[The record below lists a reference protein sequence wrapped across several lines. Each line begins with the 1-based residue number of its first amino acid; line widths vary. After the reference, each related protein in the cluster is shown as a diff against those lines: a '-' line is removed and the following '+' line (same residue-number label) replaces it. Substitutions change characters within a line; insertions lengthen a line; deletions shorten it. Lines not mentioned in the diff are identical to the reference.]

1 MSPGTLALLRFPH
14 TDLSPG
20 KLRPVLLLA
29 STPGQYEDWLVAMV
43 SSQLDQA
50 IAGLDEVILETD
62 PDFAETGLKRSS
74 LVRLSRL
81 AVVDKGLL
89 LGSLGRVNPER
100 FDRLRARLCQWVCGT
115 A

>member
-20 KLRPVLLLA
+20 KPRPVLLLA
-29 STPGQYEDWLVAMV
+29 PTPGPYEDWLVAMV

-50 IAGLDEVILETD
+50 VSGLDEVILETD
-62 PDFAETGLKRSS
+62 PDFPGTGLKRSS
-74 LVRLSRL
+74 VVRLSRL

-89 LGSLGRVNPER
+89 LGKLGDLSPRR
-100 FDRLRARLCQWVCGT
+100 FYHLRARLCQWICGT
-115 A
+115 P